1 MSRFDPYEHLNV
13 RLNPDGT
20 ITRLNKFPTTEA
32 NPGVITG
39 LPTVSKD
46 VTVNPETK
54 VWARI
59 FRPTK
64 LPSNDN
70 TVVRLP
76 ILFYLHDG
84 GFIFHS
90 AASLIPHQA
99 CSSLASEIPAIVV
112 AVDHRLAPE
121 HRLPA
126 QYDDAVDTILWVKKQ
141 ALDSGGETWLRDYGD
156 FTRCYL
162 GGRGSGGNIAF
173 HAALRALDNHDIK
186 PLNISGVFLNQPMF
200 GGKQRIPSELEYA
213 TDQLIP
219 LPVLDTLWELALPK
233 GTDRDHRFCNPLADD
248 TCKSKVSAIGRCLVI
263 AFNMDPMFDR
273 VQALVQML
281 VKHGVQVEARFDEMG
296 FHNID
301 LVDTQRSQALL
312 NIIKDFII

>member
-1 MSRFDPYEHLNV
+1 MSKFDPYQHLGI

-20 ITRLNKFPTTEA
+20 ITRLNNFPNTDA
-32 NPGVITG
+32 NPGIIPG

-46 VTVNPETK
+46 VTVNDETK

-70 TVVRLP
+70 TVARLP
-76 ILFYLHDG
+76 IIFYFHGG
-84 GFIFHS
+84 GFVLYS
-90 AASLIPHQA
+90 AANITTHQL
-99 CSSLASEIPAIVV
+99 CSALASEITAIVI

-126 QYDDAVDTILWVKKQ
+126 QYEDAVDTILWVKKQ
-141 ALDSGGETWLRDYGD
+141 ALDPDGEKWLRDFGD

-173 HAALRALDNHDIK
+173 HAALKALNNDIK
-186 PLNISGVFLNQPMF
+186 PLNVIGIFLNQPMF
-200 GGKQRIPSELEYA
+200 GGQQRLLSELTYA
-213 TDQLIP
+213 TDQLTP
-219 LPVLDTLWELALPK
+219 LPVLDLLWELALPK
-233 GTDRDHRFCNPLADD
+233 GTDRDHRFCNPLEDEPYM
-248 TCKSKVSAIGRCLVI
+248 SKASSIGRCLVI
-263 AFNMDPMFDR
+263 SFNMDPMFDR
-273 VQALVQML
+273 VQEFVDMMVRQ
-281 VKHGVQVEARFDEMG
+281 GVHVEARCDLVG

-301 LVDTQRSQALL
+301 LVDKQRCQAIL
-312 NIIKDFII
+312 NIIKEFII